1 MRRTALTQDH
11 LRTIL
16 GHHVWAT
23 LALLD
28 RCASLTTAELG
39 LTTPGTYGSIHATLG
54 HLVAADRRYLCGI
67 TGEERVSW
75 SVADPPP
82 VAGLRAEAERQR
94 AGWEGVL
101 ARIDEV
107 DCTMPEIEGV
117 YPRIEHAVGLFLVQ
131 AVHHGERHRGEVCS
145 ILGAHGLEVPELTG
159 WDYVLVLRGPAS
171 DAR

>member
-1 MRRTALTQDH
+1 VTTDH

-23 LALLD
+23 LGLLD
-28 RCASLTTAELG
+28 RCATLTPAELE
-39 LTTPGTYGSIHATLG
+39 LTTPGTYGSIHATLA

-67 TGEERVSW
+67 TGEERVPW
-75 SVADPPP
+75 RIENAPP

-94 AGWEGVL
+94 AGWSDVL
-101 ARIDEV
+101 DRIDEV
-107 DCTMPEIEGV
+107 DCTMPEIPGE

-131 AVHHGERHRGEVCS
+131 AVHHGERHRTDVCS

-159 WDYVLVLRGPAS
+159 WGYVLTLRG
-171 DAR
+171 